1 MARVTLRLPES
12 LHDELRRRAE
22 AEGVSMNQYVVY
34 ALTRAA
40 TVDSVADQRSRFEML
55 RGRFPKDEAEDALR
69 SMLAARK

>member
-40 TVDSVADQRSRFEML
+40 TVDSVADQHSRFEML
-55 RGRFPKDEAEDALR
+55 KTRFPKDEAEDSL
-69 SMLAARK
+69 SKMLAARG

>member
-40 TVDSVADQRSRFEML
+40 AVDSVADQRSRFELL
-55 RGRFPKDEAEDALR
+55 RSRFPKEEAEEAL
-69 SMLAARK
+69 SELLAARR

>member
-40 TVDSVADQRSRFEML
+40 AVDSVADQRSRFEL
-55 RGRFPKDEAEDALR
+55 QRSRFPKEEAEEAL
-69 SMLAARK
+69 SELLAARR